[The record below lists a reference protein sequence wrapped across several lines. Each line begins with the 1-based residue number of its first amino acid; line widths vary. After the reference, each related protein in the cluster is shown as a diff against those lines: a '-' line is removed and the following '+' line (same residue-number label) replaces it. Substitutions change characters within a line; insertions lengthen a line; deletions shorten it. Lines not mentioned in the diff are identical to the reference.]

1 MMKTSTTRRNPLL
14 SPGVDKGG
22 LKEKEYKEISHYCV
36 EKTST
41 YIDFD
46 GEIGWDT
53 SWFVVSPERFDIAL
67 GLVKEDITTSI
78 FGNKRDIQQL
88 ANKGRVLRTP
98 SKQVV
103 GGLKAR
109 VLVPEKKGVFQDKEN
124 VEGKRTIESSKKKKK
139 KKEKDV
145 EGKIVLR
152 QKLAKSQKLIVGLQ
166 DELKQKDEQLLKRQ
180 TMADAKDHELKE
192 MSDFMTTF
200 QDLLQEMAG
209 DWTDA
214 EQLNIS
220 MDMEN
225 SSSSK
230 KPNDAAAAD
239 AREGKN
245 RDALEVTSEEHEKE
259 ATITQLQESLA
270 SQGSLIESL
279 KILSVD
285 SEKTM
290 SSLTQLIH
298 EKDQALV
305 EIARVHDMNECF
317 NKNILAHAHKQ
328 HQESMRVVRMKHEQE
343 NTKLLESLVSQRG
356 LIDSLKSLNIEP
368 AQTICSLMHLIGEK
382 DTALAAMSHFNDM
395 NNCANRKLLAHANE
409 KHQGEMRK
417 HKLRT
422 KNLYSLISLQLRE
435 KLVLQR
441 ELALIKLQMKDGSI
455 EIMDRQY
462 LEEFKFVLATL
473 AILAVLMALVW
484 KHEW

>member
-1 MMKTSTTRRNPLL
+1 MYSATMMKTSTTRRNPLL

-22 LKEKEYKEISHYCV
+22 VKEYKAISHYCV
-36 EKTST
+36 ETTSN
-41 YIDFD
+41 YVDFD

-53 SWFVVSPERFDIAL
+53 SWFIVSPERFDIAL
-67 GLVKEDITTSI
+67 GLVKEDITASI

-88 ANKGRVLRTP
+88 ANKGQVLRTP
-98 SKQVV
+98 SKQVG

-109 VLVPEKKGVFQDKEN
+109 VSVPEKKCVFQDKEN
-124 VEGKRTIESSKKKKK
+124 VEGKRRIESSKKKKKK

-152 QKLAKSQKLIVGLQ
+152 QKLVKSQKLIVGLQ

-209 DWTDA
+209 DWTEA

-220 MDMEN
+220 VDMEN

-230 KPNDAAAAD
+230 KPSDVAAAD
-239 AREGKN
+239 ARKDKN
-245 RDALEVTSEEHEKE
+245 RDASEVTSKEHEKE

-279 KILSVD
+279 KILNVD
-285 SEKTM
+285 SENTM

-298 EKDQALV
+298 EKDQVRSYNFHSLDAMLRYILWANSSILLLELIIMKAIV
-305 EIARVHDMNECF
+305 EIARAYDMNECF
-317 NKNILAHAHKQ
+317 NKDILAHAHKQ

-343 NTKLLESLVSQRG
+343 NTKLLESLASQTG

-368 AQTICSLMHLIGEK
+368 AQTICSLMHLISEK
-382 DTALAAMSHFNDM
+382 DTV
-395 NNCANRKLLAHANE
+395 RLL
-409 KHQGEMRK
+409 MRK
-417 HKLRT
+417 FHT
-422 KNLYSLISLQLRE
+422 
-435 KLVLQR
+435 
-441 ELALIKLQMKDGSI
+441 ALNTPD
-455 EIMDRQY
+455 
-462 LEEFKFVLATL
+462 
-473 AILAVLMALVW
+473 
-484 KHEW
+484 